1 MHKSAPYRRLLL
13 GSLLFIAVIA
23 LLVYGIGWETL
34 KSRREDLIYLGQ
46 QHMFLVVCS
55 MLLSLLVGIPSGILL
70 SRPFARRWAEHAI
83 IPARVSFWRQPCVYC
98 RYSIQWRKPGG
109 HSQCQAGI
117 RFRYRIFWPAGR
129 HAADFPGSPWLRI
142 PDSID

>member
-13 GSLLFIAVIA
+13 EPAV
-23 LLVYGIGWETL
+23 LSPSSRCWFYGIGWETL

-70 SRPFARRWAEHAI
+70 SRPS
-83 IPARVSFWRQPCVYC
+83 PA
-98 RYSIQWRKPGG
+98 
-109 HSQCQAGI
+109 
-117 RFRYRIFWPAGR
+117 AGR
-129 HAADFPGSPWLRI
+129 ST
-142 PDSID
+142 